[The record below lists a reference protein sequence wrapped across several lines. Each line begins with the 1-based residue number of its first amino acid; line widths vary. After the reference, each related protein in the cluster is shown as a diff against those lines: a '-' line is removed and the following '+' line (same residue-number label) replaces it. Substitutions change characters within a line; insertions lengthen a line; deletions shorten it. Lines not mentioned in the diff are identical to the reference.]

1 MGFIVIEGLDGSG
14 KSTQVAMLRERL
26 EQKDVAYEYL
36 HFPRLDEGIFG
47 QLVSRF
53 LRGEMGEIGQV
64 DPYLVALIYAGD
76 RADAAGKI
84 REWQGQGKLVL
95 VDRYVYS
102 NIAFQG
108 AKTGGREERHRLR
121 DWILDLEYRYFNL
134 PVPDMNIFLDVPFSF
149 TKKRLT
155 EERTGEDR
163 RYLNGRKDIHE
174 QDISFQEKVREVY
187 LEMREYAN
195 DLVILDCAGQDG
207 EMLSPGLVF
216 EKLTASLRRLEAL
229 KHI

>member
-26 EQKDVAYEYL
+26 EQKGVAYEYL

-47 QLVSRF
+47 RLVSRF

-76 RADAAGKI
+76 RADASGKI
-84 REWQGQGKLVL
+84 REWIGQGKLVL

-108 AKTGGREERHRLR
+108 AKTGGREEMLRLR

-155 EERTGEDR
+155 EERKGEDR

-187 LEMREYAN
+187 LEMGEHAN
-195 DLVILDCAGQDG
+195 DLVILDCAGQNG
-207 EMLSPGLVF
+207 EMLPPEYVF
-216 EKLTASLRRLEAL
+216 EKITASLRKLEAL